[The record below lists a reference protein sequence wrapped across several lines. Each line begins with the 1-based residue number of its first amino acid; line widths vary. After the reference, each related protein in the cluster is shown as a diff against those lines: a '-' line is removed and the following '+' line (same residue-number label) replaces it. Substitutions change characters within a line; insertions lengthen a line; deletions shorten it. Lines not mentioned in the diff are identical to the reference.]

1 MPDRGAVGG
10 LAALSRSQPDLSGG
24 LEQHLHLHHS
34 PQLSGVLGGGPH
46 GDLIMSAG
54 LSAGILGG
62 GLGSHPPHPPQF
74 HPLGAPSAI
83 AIALQ
88 EGDLEKTV
96 DLLQEENRVLRCD
109 LEDLSRRVSR
119 VSALEQEMAKIQ
131 AAYQNLLRHSEKRE
145 ALEKAARQKLQN
157 VIVNLTEVNK
167 EVTDRHEAV
176 MAQLLSGD
184 PKNQNIPGLD
194 TILRGEIMR
203 KDNLIGQLMNQNKM
217 LMATKERQDV
227 EVRAQQETL
236 EEQRSHIQI
245 LDTALSNAQAQLLRL
260 EEENRVKD
268 TYAERVKQMT
278 KSLEQLQAAS
288 EKREAMEKKLRMKLE
303 DELRELRE
311 QQHVQGQD
319 PGEGGDHPQGGGGP
333 SVEQGALLE
342 LRKRLNENEEK
353 IIRLESE
360 RTQWEQRYLE
370 ESAMRQVAIDA
381 AAIPKVNEYRR
392 IGLYRTSCNFLSLP
406 RMPESPL
413 LRSRV
418 PRARGSL
425 QKPGMKVLSKL

>member
-1 MPDRGAVGG
+1 MIYDF
-10 LAALSRSQPDLSGG
+10 LS
-24 LEQHLHLHHS
+24 
-34 PQLSGVLGGGPH
+34 
-46 GDLIMSAG
+46 
-54 LSAGILGG
+54 
-62 GLGSHPPHPPQF
+62 QF
-74 HPLGAPSAI
+74 
-83 AIALQ
+83 Q
-88 EGDLEKTV
+88 TV
-96 DLLQEENRVLRCD
+96 ELLQEENRVLRCD

-145 ALEKAARQKLQN
+145 ALEKAARQKLQS

-194 TILRGEIMR
+194 SILRGEILR

-260 EEENRVKD
+260 EEENRVKES
-268 TYAERVKQMT
+268 YAERVKQMT

-303 DELRELRE
+303 EELRELRD
-311 QQHVQGQD
+311 QQQMHDQLHPGAD
-319 PGEGGDHPQGGGGP
+319 DRGGGRSRRTSGRGGEGSGP
-333 SVEQGALLE
+333 VESGALLD
-342 LRKRLNENEEK
+342 LRRRLNEQEEK
-353 IIRLESE
+353 VGTPVLYFLKAFCFLYF
-360 RTQWEQRYLE
+360 TVYLTFP
-370 ESAMRQVAIDA
+370 ADH
-381 AAIPKVNEYRR
+381 P
-392 IGLYRTSCNFLSLP
+392 T
-406 RMPESPL
+406 
-413 LRSRV
+413 
-418 PRARGSL
+418 
-425 QKPGMKVLSKL
+425 